1 MSTINP
7 VVTPQPQSMA
17 FKGKNKKVF
26 DALEKL
32 TNTMPDEALKQAA
45 LKDIREPVSEEAYAS
60 AHKKA
65 AKILDTLK
73 NGKLDF
79 KVVDDSVFKS
89 YKELSTEDKKILK
102 EAYIK
107 DVLGYFKIKKLSTEQ
122 ATLERINGMTA
133 ASQIHNKEELKNLIM
148 REALMGNKD
157 FLQGV
162 NDYLATDAAKD
173 IYKK

>member
-45 LKDIREPVSEEAYAS
+45 LKDIRKPVSVEAYAS

-65 AKILDTLK
+65 AEILDTLK
-73 NGKLDF
+73 N
-79 KVVDDSVFKS
+79 
-89 YKELSTEDKKILK
+89 
-102 EAYIK
+102 
-107 DVLGYFKIKKLSTEQ
+107 
-122 ATLERINGMTA
+122 
-133 ASQIHNKEELKNLIM
+133 

-157 FLQGV
+157 FLKGV
-162 NDYLATDAAKD
+162 NDYLVKGAAKD